1 MTFAQLLETYF
12 FSSGQG
18 WNIVGLFICL
28 MLGGMGSAKALYI
41 SGNQAAGALSEKPD
55 LFGRLFVLM
64 ALPATQGL
72 YGFVLCF
79 LGMQQMGLSTGQALT
94 VQAGL
99 ALCFAF
105 IFIGFVLYFSAIYQG
120 KSSAAAINL
129 TVKQPNKSGSALLFP
144 ALVETYALLA
154 FVGGF
159 LLLTFIQGSSIF

>member
-1 MTFAQLLETYF
+1 MTFAQLLSDYF

-18 WNIVGLFICL
+18 WNVVGLFVCL
-28 MLGGMGSAKALYI
+28 MLSGMGSAKALYI

-72 YGFVLCF
+72 YGFVLAF
-79 LGMQQMGLSTGQALT
+79 LGMQQMGLSSGATLS
-94 VQAGL
+94 VQAGIT
-99 ALCFAF
+99 LCISF
-105 IFIGFVLYFSAIYQG
+105 ILIGVVLYSSAIYQG

-129 TVKQPNKSGSALLFP
+129 TVKQPEKSGSALLFP
-144 ALVETYALLA
+144 ALVETYSLLA

-159 LLLTFIQGSSIF
+159 LLLTFIQTSSLI